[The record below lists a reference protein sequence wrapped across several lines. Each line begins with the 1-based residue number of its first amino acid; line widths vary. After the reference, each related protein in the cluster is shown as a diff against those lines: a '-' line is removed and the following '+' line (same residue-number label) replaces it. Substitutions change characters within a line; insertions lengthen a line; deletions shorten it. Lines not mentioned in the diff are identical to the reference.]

1 MVLKNDLPELSI
13 ENYSLVITYNFI
25 MGNHNLKCITVII
38 GILIGSYLWV
48 ILLYHKNIIY
58 NTNYGRL

>member
-1 MVLKNDLPELSI
+1 MTYLSSVLI

-25 MGNHNLKCITVII
+25 MGNHNLKFITVII
-38 GILIGSYLWV
+38 GTLIGSYLWA
-48 ILLYHKNIIY
+48 ILLHHKNIIY